1 MSLFSFDPAQ
11 TLTTLASP
19 APRTQPR
26 ARGEEGGFDLFRGGA
41 NVFSRDDGTTAS
53 HDDLSDQFIV
63 YQISKEATGPALLDA
78 TAVQPTLAGSPEQPD
93 ALARLNLV
101 SFHLG
106 KGEDIDPNTRATMRI
121 TFGAD
126 PSSSTRM
133 LDTAFWAVAA
143 GLKLYAQ
150 SQEGKGA
157 VAQDKQLATDLNRAF
172 ANRPVE
178 IAGGLGLLSFEVVR
192 HEEPQWWQKL
202 FDFARGGTGQTLSA
216 ALGFPAIT
224 APALALVDELLNR
237 LADDEHEVLFK
248 SAPMR
253 LALTQ
258 QAHEDFTGGN
268 PRIRLGS
275 LADGYCVLARGRDRE
290 ALVAADPVFHP
301 THGIL
306 APATADPGRTV
317 ELTTENPLH
326 GLTYAVFRVKTKT
339 TQLDPEFAFRG

>member
-1 MSLFSFDPAQ
+1 MSLFSFDPAR
-11 TLTTLASP
+11 TLTTLATA
-19 APRTQPR
+19 APREHPR
-26 ARGEEGGFDLFRGGA
+26 ARGDEGGFDLFHPGST
-41 NVFSRDDGTTAS
+41 FSRDDGTPAS
-53 HDDLSDQFIV
+53 HDDLADQFIV
-63 YQISKEATGPALLDA
+63 YQISKAAEGPALLDA
-78 TAVQPTLAGSPEQPD
+78 TAVQPALEGSSDQPD
-93 ALARLNLV
+93 VLARLNLV

-106 KGEDIDPNTRATMRI
+106 KGEDIDPDTRATLRI

-150 SQEGKGA
+150 SQDGKGG

-178 IAGGLGLLSFEVVR
+178 IPGGLGLLSFEVVR
-192 HEEPQWWQKL
+192 HQEPQWWQKL
-202 FDFARGGTGQTLSA
+202 FDFARGGTGQALSA

-224 APALALVDELLNR
+224 QPALALVDELLNR
-237 LADDEHEVLFK
+237 LAEDKHEVLFQ

-258 QAHEDFTGGN
+258 QAHEEFTGGN
-268 PRIRLGS
+268 PRIKLGA
-275 LADGYCVLARGRDRE
+275 LADGYCVLARGRDRD
-290 ALVAADPVFHP
+290 ALLAADPVFLP
-301 THGIL
+301 THGVL
-306 APATADPGRTV
+306 APASADPGRV
-317 ELTTENPLH
+317 EEITTGNPLF
-326 GLTYAVFRVKTKT
+326 GLTYAVFRVKMKT